1 MTADVGAE
9 IPGNRVLWSIAIW
22 FENKCVII
30 LNIIYI
36 YFFKSLFWQFGF
48 IREIAEVLLSSFTSG
63 FFKSNISLK
72 KCPLMKI
79 DKTLNRK
86 VFNLRR
92 IYYKTLEDITMAVL
106 QKI

>member
-1 MTADVGAE
+1 
-9 IPGNRVLWSIAIW
+9 
-22 FENKCVII
+22 
-30 LNIIYI
+30 
-36 YFFKSLFWQFGF
+36 
-48 IREIAEVLLSSFTSG
+48 
-63 FFKSNISLK
+63 
-72 KCPLMKI
+72 MKI